1 MKPGEI
7 NGFPIVLDRH
17 SFFPPHQF
25 FNFSSYPRKNHTRSS
40 KGFMNNAPQTAL
52 VIGYGNDLRSDDAVG
67 KRVAEVVATWKL
79 PHVQALAVHQLTPEL
94 TVKLTGVERAIF
106 VDAYRA
112 IHEQEVQ
119 VRPLEAGH
127 RGGIA
132 GHTGDPQSLLA
143 LTKALYSH
151 CPQAWW
157 VTIPGINFEVGDNL
171 SLIAKRGVVVAL
183 ERIDQLIGPPGPP
196 YRRFSKSI
204 LGGEASLAS
213 PQLMD
218 ANAMNGLCPTKSPP
232 FLRGARGDQVVAASS
247 LWGLKRLCVNPT
259 SQGDAPCM
267 KSD

>member
-1 MKPGEI
+1 
-7 NGFPIVLDRH
+7 
-17 SFFPPHQF
+17 
-25 FNFSSYPRKNHTRSS
+25 
-40 KGFMNNAPQTAL
+40 MNNAPQTIL

-67 KRVAEVVATWKL
+67 KRVAEAVATWKL
-79 PHVQALAVHQLTPEL
+79 PYVQALAVHQLTPEL

-112 IHEQEVQ
+112 TPEQEVQ
-119 VRPLEAGH
+119 VRPLEPVH
-127 RGGIA
+127 TGGIA

-143 LTKALYSH
+143 LTKALYNH

-157 VTIPGINFEVGDNL
+157 VTIPGINFEIGDSL

-196 YRRFSKSI
+196 I

-213 PQLMD
+213 IQYVD
-218 ANAMNGLCPTKSPP
+218 TNSKSPKV
-232 FLRGARGDQVVAASS
+232 G
-247 LWGLKRLCVNPT
+247 GLGGLNPT
-259 SQGDAPCM
+259 AEGDAPCM